1 MDQLKR
7 GDFGKKNTQSIKN
20 LAEWHSEGD
29 TMDKEKEENLYT
41 YIANTVLEMIPGKW
55 DWIKLYAE
63 YWDGYYKCYFYYS
76 PAGSGEHVYSLD
88 IPNQYEVSQETFD
101 RLDEQLYG
109 YIKALWNEFK
119 NQGETAWTNL
129 TLSLQNDG
137 KMKID
142 YDYSDLS
149 DLNPLEK
156 RKCWESNYLLGGVT
170 SDCRTD

>member
-1 MDQLKR
+1 MTE
-7 GDFGKKNTQSIKN
+7 GIKT
-20 LAEWHSEGD
+20 LD
-29 TMDKEKEENLYT
+29 TEKKEKLYAEIT
-41 YIANTVLEMIPGKW
+41 HTVLDMIPEEW
-55 DWIKLYAE
+55 DWVRLYAE
-63 YWDGYYKCYFYYS
+63 YWEGYYKCYFYYS

-88 IPNQYEVSQETFD
+88 IPDQYEVSQETFD

-156 RKCWESNYLLGGVT
+156 RKRWESNYLLGGVT

>member
-1 MDQLKR
+1 
-7 GDFGKKNTQSIKN
+7 
-20 LAEWHSEGD
+20 
-29 TMDKEKEENLYT
+29 MDKEKEENLYT